1 MIVMMQLFAL
11 ALSCV
16 FAIGSGPVIA
26 GQSTV
31 AKGDR
36 VGSPQL
42 IQDPGPECNMLP
54 EDVTLSTSLT
64 EPR

>member
-1 MIVMMQLFAL
+1 MIVMMQPFAL

-16 FAIGSGPVIA
+16 FAIRSGPVIA

-36 VGSPQL
+36 VDRRAYPR
-42 IQDPGPECNMLP
+42 PGAR
-54 EDVTLSTSLT
+54 VQHVA
-64 EPR
+64 